1 MEFICM
7 DYNQNDQNNWHHDNR
22 QRDRWN
28 SSADHSSYYN
38 QPTHRPYGQGF
49 IIASVVCGFLSM
61 TACCTGVLSLPL
73 GSLGI
78 LFALLTYRKGKK
90 MNGSAMTGI
99 VLSTMGIFTGIS
111 ILIYSFY
118 TLPDMLQD
126 PIFRNQVDTMTE
138 RIYGMDFAD
147 FMQEYYGYD
156 IDVSE

>member
-1 MEFICM
+1 M
-7 DYNQNDQNNWHHDNR
+7 DYNQNDQNNRRRDD
-22 QRDRWN
+22 QQQDRWN
-28 SSADHSSYYN
+28 SSASDSSYYN

-49 IIASVVCGFLSM
+49 IIASMVCGVLSM

-90 MNGSAMTGI
+90 VNGSAMTGI
-99 VLSTMGIFTGIS
+99 VLSAMGIITGVS
-111 ILIYSFY
+111 MLIYSFY

-126 PIFRNQVDTMTE
+126 PIFRNQADTMTE
-138 RIYGMDFAD
+138 RIYGMDFAE